1 MASFGVRDAYID
13 SQREAWAGRF
23 ARFALDQKP
32 RVVTFSTSRRFFS
45 PTDFR

>member
-13 SQREAWAGRF
+13 SQREAWAGL

-32 RVVTFSTSRRFFS
+32 RVVTST
-45 PTDFR
+45 